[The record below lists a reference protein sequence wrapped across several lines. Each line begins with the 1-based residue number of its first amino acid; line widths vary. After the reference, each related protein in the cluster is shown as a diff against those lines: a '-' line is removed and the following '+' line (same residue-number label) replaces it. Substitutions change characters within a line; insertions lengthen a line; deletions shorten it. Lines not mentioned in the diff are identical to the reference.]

1 MKLSFTKRAA
11 MASLVIAG
19 MMSFGFVASCK
30 NKSGANSKFE
40 QAFDI
45 PVGSKDA
52 KVVLVEYAS
61 VMCPHC
67 ATFQH
72 EVLPQIME
80 KYVKTNKVRYVFREF
95 PTAPVNLAMAGH
107 LMGRCVD
114 PSKREAL
121 VDMLMAQQKE
131 IFQAAQGAG
140 GVKQAFVN
148 IAASAGMS
156 EAEFDKCMENKE
168 KLKLLADIHAYGSET
183 DKIDGTPSFFV
194 NGQKIEGPVGREYNF
209 EDISKAIEAEL
220 AKAK

>member
-1 MKLSFTKRAA
+1 MQFKFSKRAA
-11 MASLVIAG
+11 LISMAIIGLS
-19 MMSFGFVASCK
+19 SFGLVTSCNKGAS
-30 NKSGANSKFE
+30 NSKFE

-45 PVGSKDA
+45 PEGSKDA

-72 EVLPQIME
+72 EVLPTIKE
-80 KYVKTNKVRYVFREF
+80 KYVKTGKVRYIFREF

-107 LMGRCVD
+107 LMARCVD

-121 VDMLMAQQKE
+121 IDTLMGQQKE

-140 GVKQAFVN
+140 GVKQAFLN

-156 EAEFDKCMENKE
+156 DAEFDKCMENKE
-168 KLKLLADIHAYGSET
+168 KLKILADIHKQGAEV

-194 NGQKIEGPVGREYNF
+194 NGAKIEGPVGREYNAD
-209 EDISKAIEAEL
+209 DISKALDAEL
-220 AKAK
+220 AKTK